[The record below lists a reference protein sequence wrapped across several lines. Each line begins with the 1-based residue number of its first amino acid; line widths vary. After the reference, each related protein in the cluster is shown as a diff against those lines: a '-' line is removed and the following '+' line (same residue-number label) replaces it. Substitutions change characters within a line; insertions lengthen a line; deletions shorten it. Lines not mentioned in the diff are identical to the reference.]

1 MNAKVIRM
9 CQEYHDSNSPSVL
22 ANLTLYRG
30 TFCHQVPE
38 WGVEFQLF
46 EQAPPP
52 TQPPCAHMHVL
63 TEHKVE
69 TIATRLVYLHG

>member
-46 EQAPPP
+46 EQAPPHP
-52 TQPPCAHMHVL
+52 TSMCTHAR
-63 TEHKVE
+63 
-69 TIATRLVYLHG
+69 IDRA